1 MKHVCPH
8 CNKEFDTKKEKKF
21 KVSKNYKVGKRKP
34 FKRMKKILNF
44 LKEQDDW
51 TWIRRIAKGTGMY
64 PYSVSYLLE
73 KYLDHFVEIVDP
85 EDVYES
91 TGIKM
96 KLIRLKNK
104 EIDVDKVIKELK
116 IRTNS

>member
-1 MKHVCPH
+1 MKHICPH
-8 CNKEFDTKKEKKF
+8 CNKEFEKKDEKKF
-21 KVSKNYKVGKRKP
+21 KIKKNYKVGERKP
-34 FKRMKKILNF
+34 FKRMRKILNF

-51 TWIRRIAKGTGMY
+51 TWIRRIAKGTNMY

-73 KYLDHFVEIVDP
+73 KYLDNFVEIIDP

-96 KLIRLKNK
+96 KLIKIKNR
-104 EIDVDKVIKELK
+104 DMNVDRIIEDIK